1 MSNETISTIN
11 TDQNHN
17 FNFPCGGQVNKDHL
31 DTVAFGA
38 TIIWVGILLLAANFM
53 TIFDPLGTFFFGAGI
68 IVSIGIGIRYITP
81 KFYRNLT
88 SDYIW
93 AGILFFLGGW
103 YIACSIIVICF
114 GLTLLNSY
122 FKSNN

>member
-1 MSNETISTIN
+1 MSSETISTIN

-17 FNFPCGGQVNKDHL
+17 FNFPCGGQMNKDYL

-53 TIFDPLGTFFFGAGI
+53 TIVDPWSIFFLGAGI
-68 IVSIGIGIRYITP
+68 IVSIGIGLRYITP
-81 KFYRNLT
+81 QFYRNLT
-88 SDYIW
+88 GDFIW
-93 AGILFFLGGW
+93 AGFLFFLGGW
-103 YIACSIIVICF
+103 YIACAIVLISL
-114 GLTLLNSY
+114 GLSHLNSY